1 MKKKL
6 SMLMVAILGIV
17 AFATAAWRAA
27 GDPLVLYSWESPEG
41 TAVEQGGTATYENGK
56 EGEDRVNYKQ
66 ADYWTICLNGKK
78 ANLDDETASANAG
91 HIKITFNQPLA
102 KGDKIEISAF
112 LNKNES
118 KKSSAYIVFE
128 KGGDADSGDYGDE
141 SNIGLD
147 PAGSITTKTVEVP
160 EAADGSNYIKL
171 TRGTSGT
178 NLFITKLVVTRA
190 DDGSIKD
197 IASLNALESGATFT
211 YSGKATI
218 VAMPKKNAQQY
229 VYVQDETGSTL
240 IYDKDGSKTS
250 ALAVGK
256 QIAAPWTGAI
266 SFYQNLFEVVPDA
279 ALAVT
284 EDPAVTPTIPEV
296 ALSDITADNVNKV
309 VKLTNVT
316 IGSVN
321 GKNFQL
327 TKDESSA
334 AGYDQFGVKG
344 ADFVNGAVCTE
355 IIGAIGRYND
365 NIQFQPLSYTI
376 ASSGVDIVV
385 SPESGDIAAAVAT
398 AIEGKEVKS
407 ITINL
412 TKDVTY
418 TIGATL
424 ITATDFTINGN
435 GATIDAS
442 ALEANMIQ
450 WKVKDAEDTEW
461 TKADVAISDV
471 TVKGL
476 KKALFYSAGKY
487 YYGDFTLTNSVIE
500 QAADATT
507 FDYTKGSAAL
517 NFTVT
522 GSTVYAATATT
533 KSLYSSQSG
542 QKATEYSSDA
552 KQIFTFQNNT
562 MYNLA
567 KTKNFFTHRQSN
579 QKWLTYDVL
588 NNIFVNCGKS
598 GQVIKGMNGGQG
610 GANPTWIIMGNTFN
624 YEGSDTSAGEVTG
637 DAEEPVKD
645 NVAGVVTFTDA
656 ATGNFSGAFVATE
669 GAFVPGEMP
678 GDPRWTITATASTV
692 PAPEIDG
699 QEKFIGKQNITLSCE
714 MENTKIFYTT
724 DGNDPTIESTLY
736 AEPFEISETTTV
748 KAIAVFAFAGKN
760 YTSAVASK
768 TFTLQTTFA
777 TIAELIQLPDG
788 TGFGYTEDVKV
799 VAQAKAGEDT
809 YTYIKDESG
818 ATVIFDAGSAKT
830 PAEAVGKKI
839 AKDWVGTVTNYHG
852 VLVNVAPE
860 VALTLT
866 EDAAEEVTYPVV
878 EFGYV
883 DVGHVNEVVMLS
895 GVTYQFVNNEDLT
908 ISTMDGETSINAFNK
923 FALNP
928 GYAQK
933 GVEYNIVGAISYETD
948 HVVFVPIEFIEK
960 PTVDITVFPE
970 DGTDISAAIDEA
982 SKGHFVRN
990 ITINLAAVDGG
1001 SAQYTI
1007 TKSIDAAGCVVIN
1020 GNGAMIDAS
1029 ALEGPFVLM
1038 STTPRVDP
1046 VKVGD
1051 NDVFVVDNISFK
1063 ELAIFGLKNQLFY
1076 ANKVRYL
1083 VRSLSVDNSVIAIDG
1098 TAKKTIFDFNGR
1110 GNAEELT
1117 VKNSTLWAE
1126 PSNAQNGG
1134 LYSSQSGDGA
1144 MDLGGTKQVLSI
1156 QNSTLYN
1163 IASGKTTC
1171 SQRRNDVTGMEFILK
1186 NNVIVNCGKVGE
1198 FVAGLDGGSYKS
1210 KPVWDIQN
1218 NAFNVVKYNED
1229 GTFTSQDVS
1238 EKEAAKMGN
1247 DIVKDSYVGSVY
1259 FKNVAS
1265 GDFAIDAASAAALG
1279 NAGDTHWGTYEVAHY
1294 MLAVSE
1300 TALEFADFTVQPFAL
1315 EDEVVKV
1322 DVQEHNGFKMTE
1334 LIAKVGAQTKL
1345 TVTDNSFIMPPANV
1359 GIDATFQKVA
1369 ADYELAPAAGTDIAE
1384 ALDGLIIRNL
1394 KLTLAEGGAYTLTKP
1409 IEFSGNLELT
1419 GNGATVDASALEAAF
1434 VNLAAEPA
1442 IDPIVEKKT
1451 DEATGETTETI
1462 LSYPIDKVSISGVT
1476 IKGLSQQLVK
1486 SNNLYLVKDLTVDN
1500 SVVERLGVQKKS
1512 LFDFSGGT
1520 GGNVINLTV
1529 NKSTL
1534 YSDATTQH
1542 QNGDFFTSQS
1552 SKSIDQM
1559 GVDVTAE
1566 GFKAT
1571 TTITNSTLYGIASG
1585 KTVSSLRKNSQAYM
1599 LYVVKNNVIVNSGK
1613 SGQFVKGLNAGSDGA
1628 AENYDADTN
1637 LFNFNNDVVEE
1648 TAAKSAENV
1657 KNSVNAIVTFKDV
1670 EAGDFNMSIFKDP
1683 RVAELPAIGDPRWAV
1698 TGVTT
1703 GYAINIDE
1711 AIENGAVTAS
1721 KSWSAAD
1728 ETIKLTVTPDEG
1740 YELESITVKMGAAEI
1755 ILEEDNS
1762 FIMPA
1767 ADVTVSATFIA
1778 VPKLYIIGGPKD
1790 WNLADMTELKYNL
1803 ETQTYELDY
1812 APTATAYF
1820 AFADKQFTAEEAA
1833 AEGAWDV
1840 FNANNRL
1847 ALGEGDI
1854 EATLNEPVDLKK
1866 VNGTIILKAGTY
1878 KISVTKDLK
1887 VTIAGEPAPE
1897 PTVEKLFIMGTATAK
1912 GWDGTTEMTFNEAD
1926 QAFEYELENADKIYI
1941 TFGDAEFTDW
1951 GDFNANHRFAIA
1963 GGDNVAPV
1971 DEEFTL
1977 VKVEGTLV
1985 LEAGAYKI
1993 SVTKDL
1999 KCKIT
2004 AVPTG
2009 INAIAVDKLDNA
2021 VIYNLQGQRV
2031 EKSQAK
2037 GGVFIVNGKKV
2048 AIK

>member
-1 MKKKL
+1 
-6 SMLMVAILGIV
+6 MVALV
-17 AFATAAWRAA
+17 ALAAFATTMSLKMSKRAVSELTVISEATTWDFSSDVTLSSDYSGDLKYTGDDKNTEHIYANIEELSFAETFKSDALAFKGEYPFRSNSKKFAQNGTLHFKTSVAGKIVVKFSDTGSSASATAVKRYLVVNGEQTTYWASRENNGDEPYAAQLNVTTDEIAVPA
-27 GDPLVLYSWESPEG
+27 GDV
-41 TAVEQGGTATYENGK
+41 
-56 EGEDRVNYKQ
+56 
-66 ADYWTICLNGKK
+66 TI
-78 ANLDDETASANAG
+78 AG
-91 HIKITFNQPLA
+91 
-102 KGDKIEISAF
+102 
-112 LNKNES
+112 
-118 KKSSAYIVFE
+118 SSAIIVSYV
-128 KGGDADSGDYGDE
+128 A
-141 SNIGLD
+141 
-147 PAGSITTKTVEVP
+147 
-160 EAADGSNYIKL
+160 
-171 TRGTSGT
+171 
-178 NLFITKLVVTRA
+178 
-190 DDGSIKD
+190 
-197 IASLNALESGATFT
+197 FT
-211 YSGKATI
+211 
-218 VAMPKKNAQQY
+218 
-229 VYVQDETGSTL
+229 
-240 IYDKDGSKTS
+240 
-250 ALAVGK
+250 
-256 QIAAPWTGAI
+256 
-266 SFYQNLFEVVPDA
+266 PDA
-279 ALAVT
+279 ADPEPATKEVT
-284 EDPAVTPTIPEV
+284 MQYTGTTTTNMTGNNDAALVGLNAEEWSVVGAKGASNYFPGLNKDGTIRLYWNASGSNTITVSSLKNATINSITLDLKSGNNNISVT
-296 ALSDITADNVNKV
+296 
-309 VKLTNVT
+309 
-316 IGSVN
+316 VN
-321 GKNFQL
+321 GNPVEGTDGTYAINSTSFVL
-327 TKDESSA
+327 GNANTSNVRVHINS
-334 AGYDQFGVKG
+334 VKITYTEGG
-344 ADFVNGAVCTE
+344 AEPEPVGP
-355 IIGAIGRYND
+355 
-365 NIQFQPLSYTI
+365 Q
-376 ASSGVDIVV
+376 DIVIA
-385 SPESGDIAAAVAT
+385 PASGDIYAALASAT
-398 AIEGKEVKS
+398 EGKEVKS

-412 TKDVTY
+412 TKDAAYTVSAALVTP
-418 TIGATL
+418 A
-424 ITATDFTINGN
+424 DFTINGN

-442 ALEANMIQ
+442 ALETNLIQ
-450 WKVKDAEDTEW
+450 MAAVESPTEW
-461 TKADVAISDV
+461 TKADVTIADV

-476 KKALFYSAGKY
+476 KKALFYSTNKKY
-487 YYGDFTLTNSVIE
+487 IAENFIIDNCVVEL
-500 QAADATT
+500 AADATT
-507 FDYTKGSAAL
+507 IDYTKGSTAK
-517 NFTVT
+517 NITVT
-522 GSTVYAATATT
+522 NSTFYAPTATT
-533 KSLYSSQSG
+533 KSFYSSQSG
-542 QKATEYSSDA
+542 EKYTEYDYSADA
-552 KQIFTFQNNT
+552 MQTFTFTNNT

-567 KTKNFFTHRQSN
+567 LGKNFFSHRQSN
-579 QKWLTYDVL
+579 QKWMTYNVK

-598 GQVIKGMNGGQG
+598 GQTIKGMNGGSQ
-610 GANPTWIIMGNTFN
+610 GANPTWIIDNNAFN
-624 YEGSDTSAGEVTG
+624 FDGADTSAAEETG
-637 DAEEPVKD
+637 DADEPVQ
-645 NVAGVVTFTDA
+645 NSVAGIMAFTDA
-656 ATGNFSGAFVATE
+656 ANGDFSGEFGIAG
-669 GAFVPGEMP
+669 GASIPEVKP
-678 GDPRWTITATASTV
+678 GDPRWAVEFKYVYKDVETLAAV
-692 PAPEIDG
+692 NALENAD
-699 QEKFIGKQNITLSCE
+699 KFY
-714 MENTKIFYTT
+714 YT
-724 DGNDPTIESTLY
+724 G
-736 AEPFEISETTTV
+736 
-748 KAIAVFAFAGKN
+748 
-760 YTSAVASK
+760 
-768 TFTLQTTFA
+768 
-777 TIAELIQLPDG
+777 
-788 TGFGYTEDVKV
+788 
-799 VAQAKAGEDT
+799 VAQIVAQGKAGENV
-809 YTYIKDESG
+809 YTYIKDES
-818 ATVIFDAGSAKT
+818 ASSLIFDADGTKSA
-830 PAEAVGKKI
+830 AAVVGRNI
-839 AKDWVGTVTNYHG
+839 AANWTGDVAI
-852 VLVNVAPE
+852 VNGMFQLLPTE
-860 VALTLT
+860 ALTL
-866 EDAAEEVTYPVV
+866 AEGEAQTVEYPVV
-878 EFGYV
+878 DFSYITAE
-883 DVGHVNEVVMLS
+883 HANEVVMLS
-895 GVTYQFVNNEDLT
+895 GVTYSFVNNEDLT
-908 ISTMDGETSINAFNK
+908 ITKGEQTLTALNK
-923 FALNP
+923 FALAP

-933 GVEYNIVGAISYETD
+933 GVEYNIVGAITVNGEA
-948 HVVFVPIEFIEK
+948 VEFWPIAFVEK
-960 PTVDITVFPE
+960 PTVDITVAPE

-1001 SAQYTI
+1001 SAKYTI
-1007 TKSIDAAGCVVIN
+1007 TKPIEAAGNLTIN
-1020 GNGAMIDAS
+1020 GNSAIIDAS
-1029 ALEGPFVLM
+1029 ALEAPFV
-1038 STTPRVDP
+1038 TTPD
-1046 VKVGD
+1046 D
-1051 NDVFVVDNISFK
+1051 NPAEWIK
-1063 ELAIFGLKNQLFY
+1063 ELAFFMSDVTVTGLSQALFY
-1076 ANKVRYL
+1076 SAGKNRAYETFMVN
-1083 VRSLSVDNSVIAIDG
+1083 NSVIEVAGDV
-1098 TAKKTIFDFNGR
+1098 TVFDFTKGSVAVNFMM
-1110 GNAEELT
+1110 AQ
-1117 VKNSTLWAE
+1117 STIYA
-1126 PSNAQNGG
+1126 PTATTKS
-1134 LYSSQSGDGA
+1134 LYSSQ
-1144 MDLGGTKQVLSI
+1144 GGQKATELSSETV
-1156 QNSTLYN
+1156 QKFNLAGNTLYN
-1163 IASGKTTC
+1163 LATGKNFFSHRQSNQKWLTYF
-1171 SQRRNDVTGMEFILK
+1171 V
-1186 NNVIVNCGKVGE
+1186 NNNIFVNCGKNGQTIK
-1198 FVAGLDGGSYKS
+1198 GLNGGQGGKNPTWGVS
-1210 KPVWDIQN
+1210 N
-1218 NAFNVVKYNED
+1218 NAFNFVTYNED
-1229 GTFTSQDVS
+1229 GTFLS
-1238 EKEAAKMGN
+1238 EDTGAKEDNG
-1247 DIVKDSYVGSVY
+1247 DSEEPITNTYAGSVY
-1259 FKNVAS
+1259 FKDAANAN
-1265 GDFAIDAASAAALG
+1265 FAIDAASAAAVAG
-1279 NAGDTHWGTYEVAHY
+1279 NVGDTRWGTYEVAHY
-1294 MLAVSE
+1294 NIMVSE
-1300 TALEFADFTVQPFAL
+1300 EALQYADIAVQATAI
-1315 EDEVVKV
+1315 EDEIVKV
-1322 DVQEHNGFKMTE
+1322 TVAEKNGYKLKE
-1334 LIAKVGAQTKL
+1334 LIAKVGTQTTLK
-1345 TVTDNSFIMPPANV
+1345 VTDNSFIMPPANV
-1359 GIDATFQKVA
+1359 GIDAAFDVIA
-1369 ADYELAPAAGTDIAE
+1369 ADYELAPAAGTDIAD
-1384 ALDGLIIRNL
+1384 ALEGLIIRNL
-1394 KLTLAEGGAYTLTKP
+1394 KLTLAEGGAYTLTKS
-1409 IEFSGNLELT
+1409 IELGGNLEII
-1419 GNGATVDASALEAAF
+1419 GNGATIDASALAAPF
-1434 VNLAAEPA
+1434 VNLSATPEVTPTV
-1442 IDPIVEKKT
+1442 DSKT

-1462 LSYPIDKVSISGVT
+1462 LSYPIDNISINGVT

-1711 AIENGAVTAS
+1711 AIENGTVTAS

-1840 FNANNRL
+1840 FNATNRI

-1941 TFGDAEFTDW
+1941 TFGDAEFTGWD
-1951 GDFNANHRFAIA
+1951 DFNANHRFAIA

-1971 DEEFTL
+1971 GEEFTL

>member
-6 SMLMVAILGIV
+6 SMLMVALVAIA
-17 AFATAAWRAA
+17 AFATTMSLTMAKRAVSELTVISEATTWDFSSDVTLSSTHEGDLKYTGDDKNTEHIYANIEELTFGENFKADALAFTGEYPFRSNSKKFAQNGTLHFKTSVAGKIVVKFSDTGSSASATAVKRYLVVNGTQTDYWASRENNGEEGYPAQLNVTTDEIEVPAGDVTIAGSSAIVVSYVAFTPDGETGGGDEITPVVLDFTVNDWGFPSDAKAIEEGSFTSGDYTVKVAGTSSNGYRWYANSGNSYFLFGKQGAYITLPAFDFDVEKIEVVGTSGASESVKQNIFVGETAVSTETTGAKNVTNSYAIAETYQAA
-27 GDPLVLYSWESPEG
+27 GNIYTIKVTSNHNSQLQKILVYPKAGGDTPEP
-41 TAVEQGGTATYENGK
+41 
-56 EGEDRVNYKQ
+56 
-66 ADYWTICLNGKK
+66 
-78 ANLDDETASANAG
+78 AG
-91 HIKITFNQPLA
+91 PQ
-102 KGDKIEISAF
+102 DIEIS
-112 LNKNES
+112 
-118 KKSSAYIVFE
+118 
-128 KGGDADSGDYGDE
+128 
-141 SNIGLD
+141 
-147 PAGSITTKTVEVP
+147 PA
-160 EAADGSNYIKL
+160 
-171 TRGTSGT
+171 
-178 NLFITKLVVTRA
+178 
-190 DDGSIKD
+190 
-197 IASLNALESGATFT
+197 
-211 YSGKATI
+211 
-218 VAMPKKNAQQY
+218 
-229 VYVQDETGSTL
+229 
-240 IYDKDGSKTS
+240 
-250 ALAVGK
+250 
-256 QIAAPWTGAI
+256 
-266 SFYQNLFEVVPDA
+266 
-279 ALAVT
+279 
-284 EDPAVTPTIPEV
+284 
-296 ALSDITADNVNKV
+296 
-309 VKLTNVT
+309 
-316 IGSVN
+316 
-321 GKNFQL
+321 
-327 TKDESSA
+327 
-334 AGYDQFGVKG
+334 
-344 ADFVNGAVCTE
+344 
-355 IIGAIGRYND
+355 
-365 NIQFQPLSYTI
+365 
-376 ASSGVDIVV
+376 
-385 SPESGDIAAAVAT
+385 SGDIATALAEAT
-398 AIEGKEVKS
+398 EGKEVKS

-412 TKDVTY
+412 TQGVTY
-418 TIGATL
+418 TASAALVTP
-424 ITATDFTINGN
+424 ADFTINGN

-442 ALEANMIQ
+442 ALETNLIQ
-450 WKVKDAEDTEW
+450 MAAVESPTEW
-461 TKADVAISDV
+461 TKADVTISGV

-476 KKALFYSAGKY
+476 KKALFYSTNKKY
-487 YYGDFTLTNSVIE
+487 IAENFIIDNCVVEL
-500 QAADATT
+500 AADATT
-507 FDYTKGSAAL
+507 IDYTKGSTAK
-517 NFTVT
+517 NITVT
-522 GSTVYAATATT
+522 NSTFYAPTATT
-533 KSLYSSQSG
+533 KSFYSSQSG
-542 QKATEYSSDA
+542 EKYTEYDGSADA
-552 KQIFTFQNNT
+552 MQTFTFTNNT

-567 KTKNFFTHRQSN
+567 LGKNFFTHRQNS
-579 QKWLTYDVL
+579 QKWLTFDVE

-598 GQVIKGMNGGQG
+598 GQTIKGINGGG
-610 GANPTWIIMGNTFN
+610 SSANPTWNVDNNAFN
-624 YEGSDTSAGEVTG
+624 FDGADTSASESTG
-637 DAEEPVKD
+637 DTDEPIKSS
-645 NVAGVVTFTDA
+645 VAGIMAFTDA
-656 ATGNFSGAFVATE
+656 ANGDFSGEFGVAG
-669 GAFVPGEMP
+669 GASIPEVKP
-678 GDPRWTITATASTV
+678 GDPRWAVEFKYVYKDVETLAAV
-692 PAPEIDG
+692 NALENAD
-699 QEKFIGKQNITLSCE
+699 KFY
-714 MENTKIFYTT
+714 YT
-724 DGNDPTIESTLY
+724 G
-736 AEPFEISETTTV
+736 
-748 KAIAVFAFAGKN
+748 
-760 YTSAVASK
+760 
-768 TFTLQTTFA
+768 
-777 TIAELIQLPDG
+777 
-788 TGFGYTEDVKV
+788 
-799 VAQAKAGEDT
+799 VAQIVAQGKAGENV
-809 YTYIKDESG
+809 YTYIKDES
-818 ATVIFDAGSAKT
+818 ASSLIFDADGTKSA
-830 PAEAVGKKI
+830 AAVVGRNI
-839 AKDWVGTVTNYHG
+839 AANWTGDVAI
-852 VLVNVAPE
+852 VNGMFQLLPTE
-860 VALTLT
+860 ALTL
-866 EDAAEEVTYPVV
+866 AEGEAQTVEYPVV
-878 EFGYV
+878 DFSYITAE
-883 DVGHVNEVVMLS
+883 HANEVVMLS
-895 GVTYQFVNNEDLT
+895 GVTYSFVNNEDLT
-908 ISTMDGETSINAFNK
+908 ITKGEQTLTALNK
-923 FALNP
+923 FALAP
-928 GYAQK
+928 GYATK
-933 GVEYNIVGAISYETD
+933 DVEYNIVGAITVNGEA
-948 HVVFVPIEFIEK
+948 VEFWPIEFAEK
-960 PTVDITVFPE
+960 PTVDITVAPE

-1279 NAGDTHWGTYEVAHY
+1279 NAGDTHWGTYEPTHY
-1294 MLAVSE
+1294 TLAVSE
-1300 TALEFADFTVQPFAL
+1300 EALQYADITVQPFAL

-1462 LSYPIDKVSISGVT
+1462 LSYPIDNISINGVT
-1476 IKGLSQQLVK
+1476 IKGLAYQLVK
-1486 SNNLYLVKDLTVDN
+1486 SNNLYLVKELVLDN

-1571 TTITNSTLYGIASG
+1571 TTITNSTFYGIASG

-1711 AIENGAVTAS
+1711 AIENGTVTAS

-1971 DEEFTL
+1971 GEEFTL

>member
-1 MKKKL
+1 
-6 SMLMVAILGIV
+6 MVALV
-17 AFATAAWRAA
+17 ALAAFAGLRRAA
-27 GDPLVLYSWESPEG
+27 EPTKLIDYPTSQAGI
-41 TAVEQGGTATYENGK
+41 TIGGTCEYSTVKIHTNTESVSGIKFANGYTSS
-56 EGEDRVNYKQ
+56 GEVNANKAKLTVDGGFKAGDVITIAGAFNNSDDTKVSKIDIFTIDSNNKPTVLFTTNQFVNGRLSDADPADEQYTLT
-66 ADYWTICLNGKK
+66 ADYDELYLGRNG
-78 ANLDDETASANAG
+78 
-91 HIKITFNQPLA
+91 
-102 KGDKIEISAF
+102 
-112 LNKNES
+112 
-118 KKSSAYIVFE
+118 
-128 KGGDADSGDYGDE
+128 
-141 SNIGLD
+141 
-147 PAGSITTKTVEVP
+147 
-160 EAADGSNYIKL
+160 
-171 TRGTSGT
+171 GTGT
-178 NLFITKLVVTRA
+178 FITKLIVARP

-218 VAMPKKNAQQY
+218 VAMPKKSAQQY

-266 SFYQNLFEVVPDA
+266 SFYKKLFEVVPDA

-316 IGSVN
+316 IASISGS
-321 GKNFQL
+321 NFQL

-376 ASSGVDIVV
+376 ASSGEDIVV
-385 SPESGDIAAAVAT
+385 SPESGDIAAAVA
-398 AIEGKEVKS
+398 AAVEGKEVKS

-450 WKVKDAEDTEW
+450 WKVKNAEDTEW

-507 FDYTKGSAAL
+507 FDYTKGSTAL

-522 GSTVYAATATT
+522 GSTIYAATATT

-542 QKATEYSSDA
+542 QKATEYSSEA
-552 KQIFTFQNNT
+552 KQIFTFHNNT

-579 QKWLTYDVL
+579 QKWLTYDVQ

-598 GQVIKGMNGGQG
+598 GQTIKGLNGGSQ

-624 YEGSDTSAGEVTG
+624 FEGADTSAGEVTG

-678 GDPRWTITATASTV
+678 GDPRWTITATATV
-692 PAPEIDG
+692 IPTPVIDA
-699 QEKFIGKQNITLSCE
+699 QEMFIGTQKVGLSCE
-714 MENTKIFYTT
+714 MENTKIYYTT

-760 YTSAVASK
+760 YASAVASK
-768 TFTLQTTFA
+768 TCELQTTFA

-830 PAEAVGKKI
+830 PGEAVGKKI

-860 VALTLT
+860 AALTLT

-908 ISTMDGETSINAFNK
+908 ISTMDGATSINALNK

-960 PTVDITVFPE
+960 PTVDIVVTPE

-1001 SAQYTI
+1001 SAKYTLS
-1007 TKSIDAAGCVVIN
+1007 KSIEAAGNLIIN
-1020 GNGAMIDAS
+1020 GNGAVIDAS
-1029 ALEGPFVLM
+1029 ALETPFVLM
-1038 STTPRVDP
+1038 SATPRVDP

-1051 NDVFVVDNISFK
+1051 NDVFVVDNVTFQNVTVT
-1063 ELAIFGLKNQLFY
+1063 GLKYQLFY

-1083 VRSLSVDNSVIAIDG
+1083 VRSLLVDNSVIAIDG

-1110 GNAEELT
+1110 GNAEELI

-1210 KPVWDIQN
+1210 KPTWEIEN
-1218 NAFNVVKYNED
+1218 NAFNVVNYNED
-1229 GTFTSQDVS
+1229 GTFTSEDVS
-1238 EKEAAKMGN
+1238 AKEDNKMGHEV
-1247 DIVKDSYVGSVY
+1247 VKNSYVGSVY
-1259 FKNVAS
+1259 FKDVTN

-1279 NAGDTHWGTYEVAHY
+1279 NAGDTRWGTYEVAHY
-1294 MLAVSE
+1294 NIAVSE
-1300 TALEFADFTVQPFAL
+1300 DALQYADIAVQATAI
-1315 EDEVVKV
+1315 EDEIVKV
-1322 DVQEHNGFKMTE
+1322 TVTEKNGYKLKE
-1334 LIAKVGAQTKL
+1334 LIAKVGAQTTLK
-1345 TVTDNSFIMPPANV
+1345 VTDNSFIMPPANV
-1359 GIDATFQKVA
+1359 GIDAAFDVIA
-1369 ADYELAPAAGTDIAE
+1369 ADYELAPAAGTDIAAVLE
-1384 ALDGLIIRNL
+1384 GKIIRNL

-1462 LSYPIDKVSISGVT
+1462 LSYPIDNISINGVT
-1476 IKGLSQQLVK
+1476 IKGLAYQLVK
-1486 SNNLYLVKDLTVDN
+1486 SNNLYLVKELVLDN
-1500 SVVERLGVQKKS
+1500 SVVERKAAQKKTI
-1512 LFDFSGGT
+1512 FDFSGGT

-1534 YSDATTQH
+1534 YSDADTQF
-1542 QNGDFFTSQS
+1542 QNGDFFSSQS
-1552 SKSIDQM
+1552 GKNLDQL
-1559 GVDVTAE
+1559 GVDITAE
-1566 GFKAT
+1566 GFTAT
-1571 TTITNSTLYGIASG
+1571 TAITNSTLYRIANG
-1585 KTVSSLRKNSQAYM
+1585 KTVSTLRSNSKSYM
-1599 LYVVKNNVIVNSGK
+1599 RYVVKNSIITESGK
-1613 SGQFVKGLNAGSDGA
+1613 KGQFLKGLNAGGA
-1628 AENYDADTN
+1628 GTDVNWDVDTN
-1637 LFNFNNDVVEE
+1637 LINFDGDEI
-1648 TAAKSAENV
+1648 AEQRVGESDENI
-1657 KNSVNAIVTFKDV
+1657 KNPVHAVVTFADAA
-1670 EAGDFNMSIFKDP
+1670 AGDFNMSIFKDP
-1683 RVAELPAIGDPRWAV
+1683 RIAEWPAIGDPRWAV
-1698 TGVTT
+1698 TATET
-1703 GYAINIDE
+1703 GFAINIDE
-1711 AIENGAVTAS
+1711 AIENGTVTPS
-1721 KSWSAAD
+1721 KTYSKAD
-1728 ETIKLTVTPDEG
+1728 ETIKLTVTPAEG
-1740 YELESITVKMGAAEI
+1740 YELETLVATIGTTEI
-1755 ILEEDNS
+1755 ILAEDNS
-1762 FIMPA
+1762 FTMPA
-1767 ADVTVSATFIA
+1767 ADVTISATFAA
-1778 VPKLYIIGGPKD
+1778 VPKLYIIGGPKEWKLD
-1790 WNLADMTELKYNL
+1790 DMTELTYNL
-1803 ETQTYELDY
+1803 ETQTYEFEY
-1812 APTATAYF
+1812 KPETTVYF
-1820 AFADKQFTAEEAA
+1820 AIADKQFTAEEAA

-1840 FNANNRL
+1840 FNANNRY
-1847 ALGEGDI
+1847 ALGEGDQQI
-1854 EATLNEPVDLKK
+1854 DLEVTKPLVK
-1866 VNGTIILKAGTY
+1866 VNGTLVLYAGTY
-1878 KISVTKDLK
+1878 KISITKDMQMT
-1887 VTIAGEPAPE
+1887 VIGERAPE

-1912 GWDGTTEMTFNEAD
+1912 GWDGTTEMTFNEAT
-1926 QAFEYELENADKIYI
+1926 QAFEYELENTDKIYI
-1941 TFGDAEFTDW
+1941 TFGDAEFTNWDE
-1951 GDFNANHRFAIA
+1951 FNANNRLAIA
-1963 GGDNVAPV
+1963 GGDNNAPV
-1971 DEEFTL
+1971 GEEFQL
-1977 VKVEGTLV
+1977 IKVNGTLV

-1999 KCKIT
+1999 KCIIT
-2004 AVPTG
+2004 ATTPTG

-2021 VIYNLQGQRV
+2021 VIYNLQGQRI

-2037 GGVFIVNGKKV
+2037 GGVFIVNGKKMYL
-2048 AIK
+2048 K